1 MQRRSSALRA
11 ADSLPLAPVHHQGV
25 VLAVNGRECQVDCAG
40 LVLKAVLAVHL
51 PLVQPSQRVAVL
63 QVEGAEPLVIAAW
76 PEEHSSAEPLFEHD
90 PKTGTL
96 SINAARLKL
105 AGVASVE
112 LACGDARL
120 SISLDGRVQILGNEI
135 VSAAVGAH
143 RIEGASIDLN

>member
-11 ADSLPLAPVHHQGV
+11 ECLPSAPSHHLGV
-25 VLAVNGRECQVDCAG
+25 VLAVDGRACEVDCDG
-40 LVLKAVLAVHL
+40 IVLHAVLAAHL
-51 PLVQPSQRVAVL
+51 PLVQASQRVAVL
-63 QVEGAEPLVIAAW
+63 QVEGAPALVIAAW
-76 PEEHSSAEPLFEHD
+76 PDENSSAEPLFEHD
-90 PKTGTL
+90 AKTGTL

-120 SISLDGRVQILGNEI
+120 SISLDGRVEILGNEI

>member
-11 ADSLPLAPVHHQGV
+11 VPQPSTPSHHLGV
-25 VLAVNGRECQVDCAG
+25 VLAVNGRECQVDCEG
-40 LVLKAVLAVHL
+40 TVLRAVLAAHL

-63 QVEGAEPLVIAAW
+63 QVEGAQPLVLAAW
-76 PEEHSSAEPLFEHD
+76 PDEQSSAAPLFEHD
-90 PKTGTL
+90 AKTGTL

>member
-1 MQRRSSALRA
+1 MQRRSSAVR
-11 ADSLPLAPVHHQGV
+11 ADSLPSVPSHHLGV
-25 VLAVNGRECQVDCAG
+25 VLAVDGRACEVDCDG
-40 LVLKAVLAVHL
+40 TVLHAVLAPHL

-63 QVEGAEPLVIAAW
+63 QVEGVQPLILASW
-76 PEEHSSAEPLFEHD
+76 PDEQSSTEPLFEHD
-90 PKTGTL
+90 RKTGTL
-96 SINAARLKL
+96 SINATRLKL

-120 SISLDGRVQILGNEI
+120 SISLDGRVEILGNEI

>member
-1 MQRRSSALRA
+1 MQRRSSALR

-40 LVLKAVLAVHL
+40 LVLNAVLAAHL

-63 QVEGAEPLVIAAW
+63 QVDGAAPLVMAAW
-76 PEEHSSAEPLFEHD
+76 PDEQSSAEPLFEHD
-90 PKTGTL
+90 AKTGTL